1 MIKFFRFDKEK
12 KCFVEYMLIEGN
24 YETALKVYLKDQ
36 LDQSLVDKI
45 LKRRTT
51 RAFTSNGEKVKIQN
65 YLVKS

>member
-45 LKRRTT
+45 LRNRTT
-51 RAFTSNGEKVKIQN
+51 RAFNKGGEKVKIQN
-65 YLVKS
+65 YMIR

>member
-1 MIKFFRFDKEK
+1 
-12 KCFVEYMLIEGN
+12 MLIEGN

>member
-45 LKRRTT
+45 LRNRTT
-51 RAFTSNGEKVKIQN
+51 RAFNNGGEKVKIQN
-65 YLVKS
+65 YMIR

>member
-36 LDQSLVDKI
+36 RYQSLVDKI
-45 LKRRTT
+45 LRNRTT
-51 RAFTSNGEKVKIQN
+51 RAFNNGGEISKIQN
-65 YLVKS
+65 YMIR